1 MSDRVQLGSFL
12 QEGENFMNNLHNQT
26 LKQSQDLT
34 RNIQDVGNN
43 YNKWE
48 SIAKQNGFNS
58 MEDVMNFQR
67 QHGLVVD
74 GKVGKNTLAKMQALK
89 DEKARQQDWM
99 SAMNASGYKQSTLK
113 DGSIAFSDGRG
124 NTYYNNG
131 RMRAKGATSNTDYD
145 YKNLKPFGSEQKT
158 SAPTATPSNYW
169 RDHYVV
175 GNRYHYIDGKKYNV
189 KVNTKEDLS
198 YAYDPETNKYIQLE
212 ENFMGKPTGVAKG
225 ATWMSEDE
233 IPSITLHKRETAWR
247 AANPEPKMRGPLG
260 GTTTPEWKEWSK
272 KAQAARQAGWQKNG
286 GIMTKKYQQ
295 GGAAPQQDMQQQVVA
310 LVQAAMQGDQKATQQ
325 VTQIMEAA
333 QKGDPKAVQL
343 AQLIQEVAKQMQGQ
357 ATAAKWGAK
366 LRYIKSLKYA
376 KGGKACPA
384 CMSEG
389 GPAPKDKN
397 SKVKVAYKD
406 IDGKTYK
413 NVRDLTK
420 DGTLADL
427 DLYAQ
432 TYADSYN
439 KDGSYNVIPHK
450 LTASDSIMLDKKLLS
465 PSMRKKYSVK
475 NKCGGKTKKHYFGG
489 WL

>member
-12 QEGENFMNNLHNQT
+12 QDGENFMNSLHNQT
-26 LKQSQDLT
+26 LEQSQALT
-34 RNIQDVGNN
+34 RDVQGVRNS

-48 SIAKQNGFNS
+48 GIAKQNGFNS

-67 QHGLVVD
+67 QHGLVAD

-89 DEKARQQDWM
+89 DAKIKQQGQQDWM
-99 SAMNASGYKQSTLK
+99 NAMKAAGYKQSTLK

-131 RMRAKGATSNTDYD
+131 RMRAKGATSNTNYD
-145 YKNLKPFGSEQKT
+145 YKNLKPFGPEQKT
-158 SAPTATPSNYW
+158 STPTAAPSNYW
-169 RDHYVV
+169 RDHYAI
-175 GNRYHYIDGKKYNV
+175 GNRYYTIDGKKYNV
-189 KVNTKEDLS
+189 RVNTKEDMS
-198 YAYDPETNKYIQLE
+198 YAYDPETNKYMQLE

-233 IPSITLHKRETAWR
+233 IPSIALANREAAWR

-260 GTTTPEWKEWSK
+260 GTTTPEWKEWSQ
-272 KAQAARQAGWQKNG
+272 KAWEARQAGWQKNG

-333 QKGDPKAVQL
+333 KAGDQQAAQIAQMIQQVVQ
-343 AQLIQEVAKQMQGQ
+343 QMQGQ

-366 LRYIKSLKYA
+366 LSYIKSLKYA
-376 KGGKACPA
+376 KGGKTCPA

-389 GPAPKDKN
+389 GDVNKPAKN
-397 SKVKVAYKD
+397 NTPDTISKKSPMQKPLKKAEPVKSA
-406 IDGKTYK
+406 
-413 NVRDLTK
+413 
-420 DGTLADL
+420 A
-427 DLYAQ
+427 
-432 TYADSYN
+432 
-439 KDGSYNVIPHK
+439 
-450 LTASDSIMLDKKLLS
+450 
-465 PSMRKKYSVK
+465 
-475 NKCGGKTKKHYFGG
+475 CGGKAKKRYFGG